1 MVSSPAVDGRSPTG
15 AGGTPPN
22 PGSRRTL
29 IIIVVVVATLL
40 VAATIVAVV
49 VDTLR
54 PDRGTG
60 GDVAWTAQVPR
71 DGRSEARLE
80 VLDGATDVRVAAGD
94 LGDQLLRVETP
105 SGGALV
111 PQVTESDGAVR
122 VGLAETG
129 NGGAGVVEIV
139 VNREVLWSVRVLGGA
154 AGQRIDLTEARVS
167 HVDLAGGASTMDLL
181 LPTPT
186 GTVEIRMSG
195 GVSTWR
201 IARPEQVP
209 VQVRLGSGAGSVT
222 LDDQRRDGIGGGETI
237 ASDGWADATDRY
249 DIDAVA
255 GVSDLTVTS
264 N

>member
-1 MVSSPAVDGRSPTG
+1 VVSSPAVDGRPPTG
-15 AGGTPPN
+15 SGGAPPT

-29 IIIVVVVATLL
+29 IVVVVVAALL

-54 PDRGTG
+54 PDRDAD
-60 GDVAWTAQVPR
+60 GDVAWTVQVPR
-71 DGRSEARLE
+71 DGRSEAQLE
-80 VLDGATDVRVAAGD
+80 VVDGATDVRVAAGD

-111 PQVTESDGAVR
+111 PQVTEVDGAVR
-122 VGLAETG
+122 VALTETG
-129 NGGAGVVEIV
+129 NDGAGVVEIV
-139 VNREVLWSVRVLGGA
+139 VHREVLWSVRVLGGA

-181 LPTPT
+181 LPAPA

-201 IARPEQVP
+201 IGRPEQIP

-222 LDDQRRDGIGGGETI
+222 LDDQRRDGIAGGESV